1 MTAPL
6 RSKPASIA
14 SLEALLDPVRDDL
27 ARRAAAAAL
36 IPLGP
41 GPYPDEVALEASRS
55 AAELTLRQG
64 FFEALASRHE
74 RPSCTSEEIP
84 PDGRARGLSPR
95 RLAQGA
101 ALPPLLLPPPED
113 LSSPSPSRVAFAAAA
128 GALGG
133 AALGGTLAPWAF
145 LSPQAGLVAGIFL
158 GAWTAA
164 RGMGALDEASGVR
177 RLLALALGVATLG
190 EGWGL
195 MTERRSSVGLWHLLE
210 GRSTGLRRLSFFV
223 ALTVLFFLTRRPRRF
238 SPAAYERVAKN
249 CALQW
254 LEGAL
259 RGVAFAENDF
269 TLREMESRKNLPT
282 AEERALLALA
292 EEVRSWDPSSLESI
306 PQAWEDLHRE
316 MESQGISG
324 EKDLP
329 THWEE
334 GMEDHYETFGQVAPG
349 DPLRIE
355 RAPVFFEGVLKRR
368 GLARR
373 DRSAS

>member
-158 GAWTAA
+158 GPGRRGEEWGRWTKPPGGGVSSPWPWGAA
-164 RGMGALDEASGVR
+164 PW
-177 RLLALALGVATLG
+177 G
-190 EGWGL
+190 EG
-195 MTERRSSVGLWHLLE
+195 
-210 GRSTGLRRLSFFV
+210 
-223 ALTVLFFLTRRPRRF
+223 
-238 SPAAYERVAKN
+238 
-249 CALQW
+249 
-254 LEGAL
+254 
-259 RGVAFAENDF
+259 
-269 TLREMESRKNLPT
+269 
-282 AEERALLALA
+282 
-292 EEVRSWDPSSLESI
+292 
-306 PQAWEDLHRE
+306 
-316 MESQGISG
+316 
-324 EKDLP
+324 
-329 THWEE
+329 
-334 GMEDHYETFGQVAPG
+334 G
-349 DPLRIE
+349 D
-355 RAPVFFEGVLKRR
+355 
-368 GLARR
+368 
-373 DRSAS
+373 S